1 LSPGTA
7 PHLLAS
13 RNGVPET
20 SPRKNNIM
28 LIEHNDS
35 SLDSKSPSGTVPA
48 DSGPQQ
54 AEAFGAVS
62 REIDPGAVGEPS
74 VYQDDDGPFLFRLD
88 GDGWHLCYTEGA
100 TVERNSFPRKG
111 WKGFAYL
118 QHLIGRPEKQ
128 VPALELSQ
136 VIPHQTRREDITK
149 FKLLS
154 KEYSENEDGEP
165 EDAGPLGSVLGEMG
179 FTRQTKCDRQT
190 VRDIKESLSEERQL
204 LEEAESNGD
213 RARIDEQNRRIGILL
228 EYLRDV
234 VSANGG
240 TRAFLDNAP
249 HERARKRIGAAI
261 RDARERLEE
270 TMPRLARHLHQ
281 SIAGESGGF
290 IYRPPNPAPRW
301 AL

>member
-1 LSPGTA
+1 MP
-7 PHLLAS
+7 
-13 RNGVPET
+13 
-20 SPRKNNIM
+20 
-28 LIEHNDS
+28 IEQNEG
-35 SLDSKSPSGTVPA
+35 SLDSQSPSGTVPA

-54 AEAFGAVS
+54 AEAFAAVS
-62 REIDPGAVGEPS
+62 RENDPGTVGEPS

-88 GDGWHLCYTEGA
+88 GDEWHLCYTEGA

-111 WKGFAYL
+111 WKGLAYL

-136 VIPHQTRREDITK
+136 VIPQQTRREDITK

-179 FTRQTKCDRQT
+179 FTRQTKCDMQA
-190 VRDIKESLSEERQL
+190 VREITKSLSEERNL
-204 LEEAESNGD
+204 LEKARSNGD
-213 RARIDEQNRRIGILL
+213 QASIDEQNRRIDMLL
-228 EYLRDV
+228 EYLRGV

-249 HERARKRIGAAI
+249 HEKARKRIGAAI
-261 RDARERLEE
+261 TDARERLEE

-290 IYRPPNPAPRW
+290 VYRPPKPAPGW